1 MLRKITDC
9 KSLKIS
15 QKKFYD
21 RVLSV
26 KLQTYSGVKRT
37 HHRLFLEYVSKTIC
51 SKKYILR
58 KKYMVD

>member
-9 KSLKIS
+9 KSLKIY
-15 QKKFYD
+15 QKKLHD

-37 HHRLFLEYVSKTIC
+37 HGLFLEYVSKTIC

-58 KKYMVD
+58 KRYMVD

>member
-21 RVLSV
+21 GVLSA
-26 KLQTYSGVKRT
+26 KLQAYSVQT
-37 HHRLFLEYVSKTIC
+37 ATLL
-51 SKKYILR
+51 
-58 KKYMVD
+58 